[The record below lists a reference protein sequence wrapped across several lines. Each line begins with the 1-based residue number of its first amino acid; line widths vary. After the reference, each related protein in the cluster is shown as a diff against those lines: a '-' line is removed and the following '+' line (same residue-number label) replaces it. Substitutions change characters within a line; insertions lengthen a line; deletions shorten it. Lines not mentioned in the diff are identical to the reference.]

1 MGGDCEGPDMQSV
14 VFGGSGGTKQ
24 KTGARYEGR
33 MRIARHLAT
42 GPWWE
47 VWKKAQK
54 KHVNTPVR
62 VFTHALPTADQ
73 QRQNDVKKH
82 VNTPVRVF
90 AHALPTAD
98 QQRQK

>member
-33 MRIARHLAT
+33 MEIARHLAT

-47 VWKKAQK
+47 VWKKTQFPSK
-54 KHVNTPVR
+54 TSNEMSRNSHSPFISCT
-62 VFTHALPTADQ
+62 F
-73 QRQNDVKKH
+73 
-82 VNTPVRVF
+82 F
-90 AHALPTAD
+90 G
-98 QQRQK
+98 

>member
-33 MRIARHLAT
+33 MGIARHLAT

-47 VWKKAQK
+47 VWKKAQFPS
-54 KHVNTPVR
+54 NTSNEMSRNSHSP
-62 VFTHALPTADQ
+62 FISCI
-73 QRQNDVKKH
+73 
-82 VNTPVRVF
+82 F
-90 AHALPTAD
+90 F
-98 QQRQK
+98 